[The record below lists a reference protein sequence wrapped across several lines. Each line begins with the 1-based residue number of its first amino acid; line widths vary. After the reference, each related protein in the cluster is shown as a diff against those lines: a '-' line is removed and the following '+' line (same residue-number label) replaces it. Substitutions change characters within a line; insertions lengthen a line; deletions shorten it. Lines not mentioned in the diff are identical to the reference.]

1 MAPTNDFRASPGGGA
16 DCLAATECGC
26 TVSYKAPCSLQMFR
40 GNAGEGASIPL
51 AATVD
56 RVRLFAGLS
65 GAVSGRKPVQSKEW
79 GEKSGEKA
87 AATRL
92 RIAQAMRR
100 NPHVTTAALA
110 AELGMTSTSGIEK
123 HLKAIREA
131 GCMRRTGPAKGG
143 HWEVMQ

>member
-16 DCLAATECGC
+16 DCLAATEYGC
-26 TVSYKAPCSLQMFR
+26 TVRNP
-40 GNAGEGASIPL
+40 
-51 AATVD
+51 
-56 RVRLFAGLS
+56 
-65 GAVSGRKPVQSKEW
+65 
-79 GEKSGEKA
+79 
-87 AATRL
+87 
-92 RIAQAMRR
+92 QAMRR

>member
-1 MAPTNDFRASPGGGA
+1 
-16 DCLAATECGC
+16 
-26 TVSYKAPCSLQMFR
+26 MFR

-92 RIAQAMRR
+92 RIAQTMRRNPQAMRR